1 VLGSH
6 GVRRARRLV
15 LLLAALAAGVAVVGC
30 GSGGSGGTN
39 ASSTTSSKPGTP
51 FKVLVIWPRSGPAE
65 APGTEEL
72 NGLQSAVNVINGEG
86 GILGH
91 KVQLKVVDDAAD
103 GTKAVTA
110 AQKELAS
117 GAKYNLIIPGIAG
130 SDAVPLAAALAKN
143 PTLQVSTASE
153 DALNDPAKYPNLYMT
168 GTGFAANEEGMA
180 AEMKAD
186 GVKKIGIIAGDDPS
200 GHNAVA
206 ALQKAAATAGIKV
219 TTTVLVPDTAVDA
232 TPQMQKVLASH
243 PDAIASGAFSTATPA
258 IVKARA
264 KLAVSTP
271 LYGDAF
277 FSAANLGAIAKPP
290 ELKGIKVQSFPYLVA
305 GNAAQ
310 QTPEYKAFAAQMAKL
325 QPHPPISLI
334 AGIVAYNALMVTRG
348 AANKAKSVDGATL
361 AKTLSSISNASEVPG
376 FVGAK
381 DTGIFTPTQHILQVT
396 GKNFIFVKAG
406 PQVDG
411 ILHPSP

>member
-6 GVRRARRLV
+6 RVPKGR
-15 LLLAALAAGVAVVGC
+15 LLALPAAALVAGAVLAGC
-30 GSGGSGGTN
+30 GSSSGSTN
-39 ASSTTSSKPGTP
+39 AAATTSSKAGAP
-51 FKVLVIWPRSGPAE
+51 FKVLVIYPRSGPFE
-65 APGTEEL
+65 VPGTEEL
-72 NGLQSAVNVINGEG
+72 NGLQSAVSVVNAGG

-91 KVQLKVVDDAAD
+91 KVQLKVVDDVD
-103 GTKAVTA
+103 NGTTAVTV
-110 AQKELAS
+110 AQKELAG
-117 GAKYNLIIPGIAG
+117 GASYNLIIAGLNGADSIPLAG
-130 SDAVPLAAALAKN
+130 SLAKN

-153 DALNDPAKYPNLYMT
+153 DSLNDPSKYPNLFMT

-180 AEMKAD
+180 AELKAD
-186 GVKKIGIIAGDDPS
+186 AIKKIGIITGDDTS
-200 GHNAVA
+200 GQNAAA
-206 ALQKAAATAGIKV
+206 ALKKAATAAGISV
-219 TTTVLVPDTAVDA
+219 TSTVFVPDTAVDA

-243 PDAIASGAFSTATPA
+243 PDAIASGAYTAATPA

-264 KLAVSTP
+264 KLALNVP

-277 FSAANLGAIAKPP
+277 FSAANLGAIAKPA
-290 ELKGIKVQSFPYLVA
+290 ELKGIKVQSFPFLVK

-310 QTPEYKAFAAQMAKL
+310 QTPEYTAFATAMAKL

-348 AANKAKSVDGATL
+348 AANKAHSIDGAAL
-361 AKTLSSISNASEVPG
+361 AKAMPGVSVASQVPG

-381 DTGIFTPTQHILQVT
+381 TTGIFSPSQHILRVT
-396 GKNFIFVKAG
+396 GSNFVFVKAG

-411 ILHPSP
+411 ILNPAP